1 MGFRIG
7 IDVGGT
13 FTDFLLTGRRGRSA
27 VHKELSTPADPS
39 VAVMAG
45 LGTLAAGEAMPLER
59 FLDGVELIVHG
70 TTVTT
75 NAVLTGSTARTGL
88 ITTRGFRD
96 ALQMR
101 RGLMNEFLVQRFL
114 RDSYF
119 PIIGGG
125 TSDIMRLIVAR
136 QLGL

>member
-1 MGFRIG
+1 MEFRIG

-13 FTDFLLTGRRGRSA
+13 FTDFVLMGGRGRTA

-39 VAVMAG
+39 EAVLRG
-45 LGTLAAGEAMPLER
+45 LSVLAQGERLSLER
-59 FLDGVELIVHG
+59 FLAKVAIIVHG